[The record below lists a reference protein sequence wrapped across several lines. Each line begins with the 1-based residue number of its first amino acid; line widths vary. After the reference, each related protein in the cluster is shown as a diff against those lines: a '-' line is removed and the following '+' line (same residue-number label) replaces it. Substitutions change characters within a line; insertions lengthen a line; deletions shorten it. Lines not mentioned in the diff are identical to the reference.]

1 MYFNN
6 KIFLFLFISVGCS
19 VPSEQSIFNDV
30 QTNVE
35 QHINEKITT
44 INSKSEEEKITLTV
58 REILKNKLSVDSA
71 IKIAL
76 LNNPGLQ
83 ATYQELGIARAEL
96 LAASSIPN
104 PIFSVS
110 ARFPSTGGGT
120 NLDFGLTENFLSFIF
135 IPLKKSV
142 SESMLESAKAK
153 VSAEVLSLSFDI
165 KETYYQ
171 LQAALQHHELLQS
184 VQQATEASYVAARAI
199 HKAGNNTKLELQ
211 NEEVLFHQTKLEID
225 QSETEIRELREKL
238 NILLGLPSDVLNWTM
253 ENRLPEVPKEEKI
266 DEVEDL
272 AIAKRFELASQ
283 KAEIEAIA
291 KALEISSPFSVIADA
306 EIGINAEKETSG
318 DWLTGPNLSFP
329 IPLFNLG
336 RAEESKLQAEYNAA
350 LFRYHQ
356 QEIEV
361 RAEARKQKANLISLR
376 KQIEFIK
383 NTILPLKHSIVKE
396 TQTQYNG
403 MLVGVFTLLMA
414 KQSEIE
420 AGKQY
425 ILLLKDYWLAHVAL
439 ERAVGTT
446 LNENK

>member
-1 MYFNN
+1 
-6 KIFLFLFISVGCS
+6 
-19 VPSEQSIFNDV
+19 
-30 QTNVE
+30 
-35 QHINEKITT
+35 
-44 INSKSEEEKITLTV
+44 
-58 REILKNKLSVDSA
+58 
-71 IKIAL
+71 
-76 LNNPGLQ
+76 
-83 ATYQELGIARAEL
+83 
-96 LAASSIPN
+96 
-104 PIFSVS
+104 
-110 ARFPSTGGGT
+110 
-120 NLDFGLTENFLSFIF
+120 
-135 IPLKKSV
+135 
-142 SESMLESAKAK
+142 
-153 VSAEVLSLSFDI
+153 
-165 KETYYQ
+165 
-171 LQAALQHHELLQS
+171 
-184 VQQATEASYVAARAI
+184 
-199 HKAGNNTKLELQ
+199 
-211 NEEVLFHQTKLEID
+211 
-225 QSETEIRELREKL
+225 
-238 NILLGLPSDVLNWTM
+238 M

-306 EIGINAEKETSG
+306 EIGIDAEKKTSG

-336 RAEESKLQAEYNAA
+336 RAEKSKLQAEYNAA

-361 RAEARKQKANLISLR
+361 RAARKQKANLISLR

-396 TQTQYNG
+396 TQSQYNG

-425 ILLLKDYWLAHVAL
+425 ISLLKDYWLAHVAL
-439 ERAVGTT
+439 ERAVGRTVF
-446 LNENK
+446 NENK